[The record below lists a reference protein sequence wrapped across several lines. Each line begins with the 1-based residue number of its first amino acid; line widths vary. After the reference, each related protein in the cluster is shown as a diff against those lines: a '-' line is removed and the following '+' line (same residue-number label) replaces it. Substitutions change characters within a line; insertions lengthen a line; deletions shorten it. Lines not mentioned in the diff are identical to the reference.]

1 MTPETTH
8 PYFHRIERTDPI
20 TGHTI
25 EDYQEH
31 PSVQEGDSHDGLTI
45 YFDSESSKSAYEAI
59 AVERPEQGLR
69 HTMSNDVDEG
79 FDEG

>member
-8 PYFHRIERTDPI
+8 PHFQRIERTDPI

-25 EDYQEH
+25 EDTQGH
-31 PSVQEGDSHDGLTI
+31 PSVQEGGSRDGLTI

-59 AVERPEQGLR
+59 AVERPEQGLGQ
-69 HTMSNDVDEG
+69 TMSNDVDEG